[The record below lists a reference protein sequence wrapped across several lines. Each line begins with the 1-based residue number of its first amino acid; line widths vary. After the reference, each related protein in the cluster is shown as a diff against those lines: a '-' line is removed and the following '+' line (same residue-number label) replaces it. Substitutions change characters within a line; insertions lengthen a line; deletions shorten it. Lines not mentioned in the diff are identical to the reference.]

1 LLSQIP
7 QSYNFSFMRRML
19 SFCAV
24 ALVLA
29 SASCQSSPRQQPAAT
44 QSSSANTAAKWDAGK
59 EISQYDLLS
68 VSFIDAQNGWA
79 VGDISPQ
86 GGPVLKT
93 TDGGATWQTIAGITE
108 VFSAIQFVTPT
119 RGWMAGYAGRI
130 ERSDDGGKSWRT
142 QRYERAGE
150 VLNSLYFVD
159 SERGFAAGGHGLFCR
174 TTNGGDTWETVATKR
189 VEDFWAVRF
198 QTPEHGWIVGEDGL
212 ILETAD
218 GGTNWTRKKS
228 GTTKA
233 LLGLAISSSGAVV
246 AVGQGGTILR
256 SEAGSEWTA
265 VVSGTIA
272 ALNAVAA
279 ADSTFRAVGT
289 SGTTLVSR
297 DGGKSWTAETPV
309 SSRHL
314 LAIALLN
321 PERGVALGRRGAIQ
335 RLQ

>member
-1 LLSQIP
+1 
-7 QSYNFSFMRRML
+7 ML

-29 SASCQSSPRQQPAAT
+29 SAACQSSPRQQSAAT
-44 QSSSANTAAKWDAGK
+44 QSSSSANTETKWLAGK

-68 VSFIDAQNGWA
+68 VSFVDAQNGWA

-93 TDGGATWQTIAGITE
+93 TDGGATWQPIAGITE
-108 VFSAIQFVTPT
+108 VFSAIQFVTPM

-159 SERGFAAGGHGLFCR
+159 SERGYAAGGHGLFCR

-189 VEDFWAVRF
+189 VEDFWTVRF

-218 GGTNWTRKKS
+218 GGTSWTQKKS

-246 AVGQGGTILR
+246 VVGQGGTILR

-265 VVSGTIA
+265 VVSGTTA
-272 ALNAVAA
+272 ALNAVAVA
-279 ADSTFRAVGT
+279 ENTFRAVGT

-321 PERGVALGRRGAIQ
+321 PERGVAVGRLGAIQ